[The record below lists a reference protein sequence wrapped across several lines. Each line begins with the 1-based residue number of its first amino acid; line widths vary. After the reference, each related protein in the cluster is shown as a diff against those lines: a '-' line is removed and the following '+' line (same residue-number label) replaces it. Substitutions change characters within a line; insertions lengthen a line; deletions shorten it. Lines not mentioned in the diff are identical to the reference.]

1 MTPSEGTFMHDLD
14 RQQLEH
20 DYDRQQLEQQEQAS
34 EHGELTEAQELALAA
49 EALEVASEEELEQF
63 LGNLWDRAKAA
74 VSPATR
80 QALIDT
86 GKAAGR
92 YFLPALAGIGAEKLS
107 PGHGYGP
114 MAAAATKMVA
124 DQWLK
129 EELEGLS
136 AEDREFEIARRY
148 VRLIWEAIMRAAQ
161 GPPDVPAPIAARVA
175 MAGAARQ
182 QAPGLVPF
190 LADLPRN
197 GGPSHDADG
206 DTSTGSWVRHGSSIV
221 IDLG

>member
-1 MTPSEGTFMHDLD
+1 MHDLD

-20 DYDRQQLEQQEQAS
+20 DEDRQQLEQSAEQ
-34 EHGELTEAQELALAA
+34 GELTEAQELALAA
-49 EALEVASEEELEQF
+49 EALEVSSEDELEQF
-63 LGNLWDRAKAA
+63 LGDLWDRAKAT

-80 QALIDT
+80 QAIVDT

-92 YFLPALAGIGAEKLS
+92 YFLPALVGIGAEKLS

-148 VRLIWEAIMRAAQ
+148 VRLIWDAILRATH
-161 GPPDVPAPIAARVA
+161 GPPDVPPPIAARVA

-182 QAPGLVPF
+182 NAPGLVPF
-190 LADLPRN
+190 LADLAPN
-197 GGPSHDADG
+197 GAGHDTAG
-206 DTSTGSWVRHGSSIV
+206 ATSTGRWFRRGSSIV